1 MDSGVPVGR
10 TPSTPAHGLQ
20 TGASGL
26 CDPMESWE
34 SSARTLPVIVL
45 EGLPFSLCG
54 WLNYYDES
62 LEMLGPSHL
71 GVGVGRGLRLKPAL
85 KDTKA
90 RARKSHIGIF
100 CDPNLI

>member
-1 MDSGVPVGR
+1 M
-10 TPSTPAHGLQ
+10 
-20 TGASGL
+20 

-45 EGLPFSLCG
+45 EGLPFSLCR

-62 LEMLGPSHL
+62 LEVLGPSHL
-71 GVGVGRGLRLKPAL
+71 RVGVGRSLRLKPAY

-100 CDPNLI
+100 WDPNLI